1 MSSPVL
7 SFSIKDYGYT
17 VISRLEMLL
26 RGEVSK
32 AIMICFS
39 DNWEDEV
46 PQGIQSKF
54 MERSG
59 SESLVNSNIE
69 EVLDETDFPDIFDL
83 LAYKKNY
90 QKYFPSLVIS
100 ELKKLVDRVYPL
112 RCQIAHVKSSF
123 SQMDFELLLEL
134 SEEICR
140 ILKIKDDDFDNL
152 LQKITEPNQNLVVKT
167 PVSFVSNFS
176 SDEFCLNNLPDSDY
190 APDGGFIGRA
200 KDQKRLMK
208 LIKNNLDRI
217 VTIIGAGGVGKSALA
232 HKICDYFIYQERTFF
247 DSVIWVS
254 SKEEYLTASG
264 IEKVE
269 PSFHNYETLLDS
281 IIEIY
286 GLSMKGA
293 SIDEK
298 ESTVD
303 LIFESNEK
311 GILLVIDNL
320 ETIKDESVLEYI
332 KDIPLPNK
340 VLITSRLGLGEIERR
355 MPLSELEESD
365 AVKLFRAVSIE
376 KGIDSIAKLPEDI
389 LKKYVSKM
397 FRYPLA
403 IKWTIGQVAIGAD
416 LNFAINKLST
426 ASGDLV
432 KFCFEYIFEESLND
446 NDKIVMFSL
455 SLYENAVGRGII
467 SHVSSLDGDS
477 LDEAVR
483 KLIVASLIIP
493 THEKNDE
500 RQLIETKYDLLPLTR
515 NFVQSELRKDN
526 VQLRN
531 LSERKNA
538 TENLVNEGE
547 RAGNEYVYSLS
558 SYGASTEEEKIAV
571 TLIINAHRYNS
582 QNKDYEKAS
591 KEYFKASEI
600 APDFAIVYRNWASF
614 EAEYELYDRADELMM
629 KATSIS
635 PKDSRLWFTWG
646 NIEKKRQQYDSAVNY
661 FKKAL
666 EFSPTDGAIYGMLG
680 EIEKRL
686 GHFESAETHLLKA
699 IEIGQCQREEVR
711 NEVVNKTVLAD
722 LYRRWSEIT
731 KDSDRALTGEKLKQ
745 ALNVANEAYNLNKS
759 DQTAEYRLREV
770 YLYNAIFYHSE
781 KNMSLATDYFKHS
794 LSENT
799 AISKFKK
806 LNVRAYYF
814 LAWMAYQ
821 ASEKKVSLLY
831 VNEGKKYFC
840 GHPVEKKYASIE
852 GLLNGN
858 KEDGVI
864 ESIVT
869 SKAFGFIKPNDSKV
883 SKLFFHLN
891 DVEGEMDL
899 SSFERLAGNRVSYLR
914 TEALKKGKL
923 ELVASFVE
931 VLGLP
936 ENHVSGV
943 LKSIVTDKGFGFTHA
958 DDKDLLVHFNRF
970 SPQISKAYFES
981 LEGQEISFTIEEN
994 QSQKGKFFADNIRII

>member
-1 MSSPVL
+1 LSLPVL

-17 VISRLEMLL
+17 VISRLETLL
-26 RGEVSK
+26 RRELSNAVMTSFGESWV
-32 AIMICFS
+32 
-39 DNWEDEV
+39 DEI

-54 MERSG
+54 IERSHN
-59 SESLVNSNIE
+59 ESIENSNVG
-69 EVLDETDFPDIFDL
+69 EVLDETDFPDILDL
-83 LAYKKNY
+83 LSYKKNY
-90 QKYFPSLVIS
+90 KKYFPNLEIS
-100 ELKKLVDRVYPL
+100 ELKKLLDRIYPL

-123 SQMDFELLLEL
+123 AQMDFELLMEL
-134 SEEICR
+134 SEETCKV
-140 ILKIKDDDFDNL
+140 LEIKDDDFDDL
-152 LQKITEPNQNLVVKT
+152 LNNITKSNQNLVIKT
-167 PVSFVSNFS
+167 PFSFVSNFS
-176 SDEFCLNNLPDSDY
+176 SNEFCLNNLPDSDY

-208 LIKNNLDRI
+208 LIKNGLDRI

-232 HKICDYFIYQERTFF
+232 HKICDYFVYYERSFF

-269 PSFHNYETLLDS
+269 PSFYNYESLLDT

-286 GLSMKGA
+286 GLSLKGS

-303 LIFESNEK
+303 LIFQANEK

-355 MPLSELEESD
+355 MPLSELDESD
-365 AVKLFRAVSIE
+365 AVKLFRTISIE

-389 LKKYVSKM
+389 LKTYVSKM

-403 IKWTIGQVAIGAD
+403 IKWTIGQVAIGVD

-426 ASGDLV
+426 ATGDLV

-446 NDKIVMFSL
+446 NDKIVLFSL

-483 KLIVASLIIP
+483 KLVVASLIIP
-493 THEKNDE
+493 THEKNDD
-500 RQLIETKYDLLPLTR
+500 RHIIETKYDLLPLTR

-526 VQLRN
+526 VQLRD
-531 LSERKNA
+531 LSVRKNA

-582 QNKDYEKAS
+582 QNKDYERAS

-614 EAEYELYDRADELMM
+614 EAEYELYDKADELMK
-629 KATSIS
+629 KATNIS
-635 PKDSRLWFTWG
+635 PEDSRLWFTWG
-646 NIEKKRQQYDSAVNY
+646 NIEKKRQQYDSALKY
-661 FKKAL
+661 FQKAL
-666 EFSPTDGAIYGMLG
+666 TYSPTDGAIYGMLG

-686 GHFESAETHLLKA
+686 GHFDSAEKHLLKA
-699 IEIGQCQREEVR
+699 IEIGQSQREEVR

-722 LYRRWSEIT
+722 LYRRWSDVT
-731 KDSDRALTGEKLKQ
+731 KDSDRALTGKKLNQ
-745 ALNVANEAYNLNKS
+745 ALNVANEAFTLNNN
-759 DQTAEYRLREV
+759 DQTAEYRLKET
-770 YLYNAIFYHSE
+770 YLYNAMFHHSE
-781 KNMSLATDYFKHS
+781 KNKPLALEFFKSS
-794 LSENT
+794 LSEGT
-799 AISKFKK
+799 AISKFKR
-806 LNVRAYYF
+806 LNVKAYYF
-814 LAWMAYQ
+814 LAWIAYQ
-821 ASEKKVSLLY
+821 ENEKKVSLLY

-840 GHPVEKKYASIE
+840 GHPVERKYSSIE
-852 GLLNGN
+852 SLLNGN
-858 KEDGVI
+858 KEDGFI
-864 ESIVT
+864 DSIVS

-891 DVEGEMDL
+891 DVEGDMDL
-899 SSFERLAGNRVSYLR
+899 SSFERLTGKRVSYLR
-914 TEALKKGKL
+914 TEILKKGKL

-931 VLGLP
+931 ILSLSD
-936 ENHVSGV
+936 NHVQGV
-943 LKSIVTDKGFGFTHA
+943 LRNVVTGKGFGFTHA
-958 DDKDLLVHFNRF
+958 DNKELFVHFQRF
-970 SPQISKAYFES
+970 SPQISKTYFES
-981 LEGQEISFTIEEN
+981 LEGREISFIIEEN
-994 QSQKGKFFADNIRII
+994 PTAKGKFLACNIQML